1 MMKHEEKR
9 ASFQTQIEAF
19 LEQQF
24 LQDTRYRVLMEAMRY
39 SLLSGGKRLRPI
51 LCMAFCEA
59 CGGTPETAVPA
70 GCSVEMI
77 HTYSLIH
84 DDLPCMDDDDYRR
97 GRLTNHKVY
106 GEAVATLAGD
116 ALLTAAFH
124 ILAEMDAPA
133 ERLLR
138 CISILSRAAGEDGM
152 VAGQVLDLDGENCSL
167 SEEEL
172 REVHLHKTGDMIR
185 AACQIGAILGGGTEG
200 QISAAG
206 AYAQH
211 LGMAFQIRDDMLD
224 CIGDQRELGKP
235 IGSDAE
241 NGKSTFM
248 TLFGLDRC
256 AQMVEQETAQALS
269 ALKNGGFY
277 KTDFIE
283 TLSLGLVGRMK

>member
-1 MMKHEEKR
+1 
-9 ASFQTQIEAF
+9 
-19 LEQQF
+19 
-24 LQDTRYRVLMEAMRY
+24 MEAMRY

-224 CIGDQRELGKP
+224 CIGDQQELGKP